1 MKNDLLLFLDES
13 GDHLLTWKD
22 PDYPLFVLSCII
34 VRPSDYI
41 EVIIPA
47 LGKIKVK
54 YWGHEGVVLHSSEI
68 RRQEGLFGILRNRDT
83 RECFMDD
90 LRQAITCLPYG
101 LTVAIIDKRKP
112 SIGNV
117 SNPYSLALHSCL
129 KQAQQIMPGAPV
141 YKVIAES
148 RGTREDAELI
158 SEADSLPIIVA
169 PKRGNLAGLQMA
181 DLCAYPC
188 GRHYLNPMR
197 NNRAWDDVAQKMR
210 GGSASWEILK

>member
-1 MKNDLLLFLDES
+1 MKNGLLLFLDES

-83 RECFMDD
+83 RESFMDD
-90 LRQAITCLPYG
+90 QRLAITCLPYR
-101 LTVAIIDKRKP
+101 LTVAIIDKRRT
-112 SIGNV
+112 SLVNV
-117 SNPYSLALHSCL
+117 SNPYALALHSCL
-129 KQAQQIMPGAPV
+129 MQAQQMMPGEPI

-148 RGTREDAELI
+148 RGLREDAQLI
-158 SEADSLPIIVA
+158 LEAGDLPIIVA

-197 NNRAWDDVAQKMR
+197 NNRAWDDVAKKMH
-210 GGSASWEILK
+210 GGSASWEIIK